1 MSELS
6 KIFTKTYHL
15 CYNILIK
22 GNERS
27 PLNQN
32 KTNLKQKE
40 KTMEATALI
49 ATATTH
55 ESKVNLFR
63 ALTNAAPF
71 SEAVNKT
78 LSVVQI
84 IDQPAV
90 NDQGEPVNRYF
101 FLCEDG
107 SAYMSMA
114 LGVDSCVKAVRSIW
128 GSDFA
133 EPLQI
138 VPCQIKTKNGHTYKF
153 TVL

>member
-1 MSELS
+1 ME
-6 KIFTKTYHL
+6 
-15 CYNILIK
+15 
-22 GNERS
+22 
-27 PLNQN
+27 
-32 KTNLKQKE
+32 TN
-40 KTMEATALI
+40 ALI
-49 ATATTH
+49 ATATNH

-63 ALTNAAPF
+63 ALTNASPF

-90 NDQGEPVNRYF
+90 SDQGEPVNRYF

-138 VPCQIKTKNGHTYKF
+138 VPCQVKTKNGHTYKF

>member
-1 MSELS
+1 
-6 KIFTKTYHL
+6 
-15 CYNILIK
+15 
-22 GNERS
+22 
-27 PLNQN
+27 
-32 KTNLKQKE
+32 
-40 KTMEATALI
+40 MEANALI
-49 ATATTH
+49 ETATTH

-63 ALTNAAPF
+63 ALTNANPF

-138 VPCQIKTKNGHTYKF
+138 VPCQVKTKNGHTYKF

>member
-1 MSELS
+1 ME
-6 KIFTKTYHL
+6 
-15 CYNILIK
+15 
-22 GNERS
+22 
-27 PLNQN
+27 
-32 KTNLKQKE
+32 TN
-40 KTMEATALI
+40 TLI

-63 ALTNAAPF
+63 ALTNASPF

-114 LGVDSCVKAVRSIW
+114 LGVTVVSRLFGVFGGRILLNPCRSFLVRLRRKTAILINSLYCK
-128 GSDFA
+128 F
-133 EPLQI
+133 
-138 VPCQIKTKNGHTYKF
+138 IKTQDYSP
-153 TVL
+153 V

>member
-6 KIFTKTYHL
+6 KIFTKTYQV
-15 CYNILIK
+15 CYNIVIK

-40 KTMEATALI
+40 KIMETTALI
-49 ATATTH
+49 ANATTH

-63 ALTNAAPF
+63 ALTNASPF

-78 LSVVQI
+78 LSVMQI

-138 VPCQIKTKNGHTYKF
+138 IPCQIKTKNGHTYKF

>member
-1 MSELS
+1 MSEPK
-6 KIFTKTYHL
+6 KIFTKSYHL
-15 CYNILIK
+15 WYNITIK

-27 PLNQN
+27 PLN

-40 KTMEATALI
+40 KSTMETTALI

-63 ALTNAAPF
+63 ALTNASPF

-138 VPCQIKTKNGHTYKF
+138 VPCQVKTKNGHTYKF

>member
-1 MSELS
+1 
-6 KIFTKTYHL
+6 
-15 CYNILIK
+15 
-22 GNERS
+22 
-27 PLNQN
+27 
-32 KTNLKQKE
+32 
-40 KTMEATALI
+40 METTALI

-63 ALTNAAPF
+63 ALTNASPF

-133 EPLQI
+133 DPLQI
-138 VPCQIKTKNGHTYKF
+138 VPCQVKTKNGHTYKF